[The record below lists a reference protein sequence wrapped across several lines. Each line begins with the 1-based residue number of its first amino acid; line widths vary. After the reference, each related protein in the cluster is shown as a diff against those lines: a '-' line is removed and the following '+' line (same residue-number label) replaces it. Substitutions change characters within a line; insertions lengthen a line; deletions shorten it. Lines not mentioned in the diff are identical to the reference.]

1 MSELGQKQTF
11 EKRTA
16 TSAPFQ
22 FRITAGM
29 AQGRSAGEIHSASGA
44 APFEGLAQQNTP
56 AGARQPRAATS
67 GDDRTDTVASSRERR
82 RIGVRAIDA
91 SPQPTQLRFTIGHSL
106 LLRGR
111 AASSAATVASSLR

>member
-29 AQGRSAGEIHSASGA
+29 AQGRSAGEIHSASGV
-44 APFEGLAQQNTP
+44 APFEGLAQQNS
-56 AGARQPRAATS
+56 ARWRATAPR
-67 GDDRTDTVASSRERR
+67 GYLRR
-82 RIGVRAIDA
+82 R
-91 SPQPTQLRFTIGHSL
+91 
-106 LLRGR
+106 
-111 AASSAATVASSLR
+111 